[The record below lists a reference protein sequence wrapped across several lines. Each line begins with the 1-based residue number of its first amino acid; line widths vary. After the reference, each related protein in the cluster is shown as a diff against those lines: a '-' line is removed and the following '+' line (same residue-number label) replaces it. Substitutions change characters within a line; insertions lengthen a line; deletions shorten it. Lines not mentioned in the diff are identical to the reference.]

1 MRVVSTNDESAVRR
15 RLPVQGRSRAR
26 VERILDAAADLVVAH
41 GVDALTTRSIA
52 TEAKI
57 PVASLYQYF
66 SDKDAVLLSLIE
78 RDMAE
83 MDAQVAEDLAGLTT
97 YTIRSVVETAM
108 RAFVKV
114 YHRRPAFMEIW
125 MRGRSN
131 AAIYDYGREHNKR
144 IASAVMEFVSGL
156 GIASDELTPRV
167 AEFAVEAGDRAFQL
181 AFEKDRRG
189 DPFLVEESIELVTS
203 YLERYA
209 TPTGR
214 PGAEA

>member
-1 MRVVSTNDESAVRR
+1 M
-15 RLPVQGRSRAR
+15 
-26 VERILDAAADLVVAH
+26 
-41 GVDALTTRSIA
+41 
-52 TEAKI
+52 
-57 PVASLYQYF
+57 ASLYQYF

-167 AEFAVEAGDRAFQL
+167 AEFAVEAGDRVFQL